1 MKKTTIDTMKNIVA
15 RIEARERVRQ
25 IRQAY
30 FAKHRAE
37 NMVDEPKYTITV
49 EMAHPAFGKIAADVE
64 VSTIDVLF
72 HNIVCNHENVPA
84 EMIAVHPHYVSVDV
98 PFDSDRM
105 ITEGTLYVHKDL
117 VKFDRKS
124 QLEQIMIGLI
134 MLNIGMTNSVGEISK
149 DPLVR
154 NVKNAKLS
162 RILKDVAIE
171 DVKIRV
177 NYDSD
182 HIAKAMVPACLRSD
196 YIGNHEARRKQR
208 EGIQSHFEAM
218 AQAIAQ

>member
-37 NMVDEPKYTITV
+37 NMANEPKYTITV

-72 HNIVCNHENVPA
+72 HNVVCNHENVPA
-84 EMIAVHPHYVSVDV
+84 ELIAVHPHYVSVDV

-117 VKFDRKS
+117 AKLDRKS
-124 QLEQIMIGLI
+124 QLQQIMIGLI

-162 RILKDVAIE
+162 RILKEVVIE

-177 NYDSD
+177 NCDSD

-196 YIGNHEARRKQR
+196 YIGDHEARRKQR
-208 EGIQSHFEAM
+208 VVTLSHFDAM
-218 AQAIAQ
+218 IQTVAQ

>member
-1 MKKTTIDTMKNIVA
+1 
-15 RIEARERVRQ
+15 
-25 IRQAY
+25 
-30 FAKHRAE
+30 
-37 NMVDEPKYTITV
+37 
-49 EMAHPAFGKIAADVE
+49 
-64 VSTIDVLF
+64 
-72 HNIVCNHENVPA
+72 
-84 EMIAVHPHYVSVDV
+84 
-98 PFDSDRM
+98 M

-117 VKFDRKS
+117 AKLDRKS
-124 QLEQIMIGLI
+124 QLQQIMIGLI

-149 DPLVR
+149 DPLVC

-208 EGIQSHFEAM
+208 EEIQSHFEAM

>member
-117 VKFDRKS
+117 AKLDRKS
-124 QLEQIMIGLI
+124 QLQQIMIGLI

-196 YIGNHEARRKQR
+196 YVGSHEVRRKQR
-208 EGIQSHFEAM
+208 EEIHIGSSAM
-218 AQAIAQ
+218 

>member
-37 NMVDEPKYTITV
+37 NMADEPKYTITV

-72 HNIVCNHENVPA
+72 HNVVCNHENVPA
-84 EMIAVHPHYVSVDV
+84 ELIAVHPHYVSVDV

-117 VKFDRKS
+117 AKLDRKS
-124 QLEQIMIGLI
+124 QLQQIMIGLI

-149 DPLVR
+149 DPLIR
-154 NVKNAKLS
+154 NAKNAKLS
-162 RILKDVAIE
+162 GILKEVVIE
-171 DVKIRV
+171 DVKVRV
-177 NYDSD
+177 EYDSD

-196 YIGNHEARRKQR
+196 YVGSHEVRRKQR
-208 EGIQSHFEAM
+208 EEIHIGSSAM
-218 AQAIAQ
+218 

>member
-84 EMIAVHPHYVSVDV
+84 EMIAVHPHYISVDV

-117 VKFDRKS
+117 AKLDRKS
-124 QLEQIMIGLI
+124 QLQQIMIGLI

-196 YIGNHEARRKQR
+196 YVGSHEVRRKQR
-208 EGIQSHFEAM
+208 EEIHIGSSAM
-218 AQAIAQ
+218 

>member
-1 MKKTTIDTMKNIVA
+1 MKKTTIDTMKNIVS
-15 RIEARERVRQ
+15 RIEAHEKVRQ

-72 HNIVCNHENVPA
+72 HNIACNHENVPA
-84 EMIAVHPHYVSVDV
+84 ELIAVHPHYVSVDV

-117 VKFDRKS
+117 AKLDRKS
-124 QLEQIMIGLI
+124 QLQQIMIGLI
-134 MLNIGMTNSVGEISK
+134 MLNIGMTNSVGEVSK

-154 NVKNAKLS
+154 NGKNAKLS

-171 DVKIRV
+171 DVNIRV
-177 NYDSD
+177 VYNPD
-182 HIAKAMVPACLRSD
+182 HIATYLVASNIV
-196 YIGNHEARRKQR
+196 
-208 EGIQSHFEAM
+208 
-218 AQAIAQ
+218 

>member
-37 NMVDEPKYTITV
+37 NMVDEPKYTIIV
-49 EMAHPAFGKIAADVE
+49 EMAHPAFGRVAADVE

-72 HNIVCNHENVPA
+72 HNVVCNHENVPA
-84 EMIAVHPHYVSVDV
+84 ELIAVHPHYVSVDV

-117 VKFDRKS
+117 AKLDRKS
-124 QLEQIMIGLI
+124 QLQQIMIGLI

-171 DVKIRV
+171 DVKIKFTLILT
-177 NYDSD
+177 S
-182 HIAKAMVPACLRSD
+182 
-196 YIGNHEARRKQR
+196 
-208 EGIQSHFEAM
+208 
-218 AQAIAQ
+218 

>member
-117 VKFDRKS
+117 AKLDRKS
-124 QLEQIMIGLI
+124 QLQQIMIGLI

-182 HIAKAMVPACLRSD
+182 HIAKAIVPACLRSD
-196 YIGNHEARRKQR
+196 YVGSHEVRRKQR
-208 EGIQSHFEAM
+208 EEIHIGSSAM
-218 AQAIAQ
+218 